1 MCKRSS
7 LLIIVIS
14 LSGCTSIKAMF
25 AMVKSADDFIALEAN
40 PSIQYEHGS
49 DAFAKIISLYVKSSI
64 QTIENRQGT
73 FQETV
78 TIYVPGTLDH
88 FADHCTSTLPSA
100 CVVSD
105 RLSMSPNILDQQERI
120 SGIPAHELSHL
131 QLTQTVGFWN
141 YQLKIPS
148 WFKEGLAVYVSNGA
162 GAEQVGKTDAIEAIK
177 QVKAIIPN
185 GTGSLLFRKTASRF
199 GL

>member
-1 MCKRSS
+1 
-7 LLIIVIS
+7 
-14 LSGCTSIKAMF
+14 MF
-25 AMVKSADDFIALEAN
+25 AMVKSTDNFIALEAN

-49 DAFAKIISLYVKSSI
+49 EAFAKIISLYVKSSI

-88 FADHCTSTLPSA
+88 SADHCTSTLPSA

-148 WFKEGLAVYVSNGA
+148 WKRDLKGINRIQPKALIEQWRPGL
-162 GAEQVGKTDAIEAIK
+162 DAFRRYFQIE
-177 QVKAIIPN
+177 
-185 GTGSLLFRKTASRF
+185 SRNDQF
-199 GL
+199 GQFTLH